1 MASFATRSELKILG
15 RRERENFASLSTI
28 YGVSSR
34 KVFGV
39 KIGRKKRSKNSHFDV
54 SQPVIAARLTSKYPN
69 FSE

>member
-28 YGVSSR
+28 YGVNSR

-39 KIGRKKRSKNSHFDV
+39 KIGRKKRSKKFALRRV
-54 SQPVIAARLTSKYPN
+54 AAGNRGATD
-69 FSE
+69 E